1 MVNFVSPNISLTI
14 MEILTEF
21 GPHYKDDLKKYF
33 PRVNNYRLEE
43 AFTDL
48 LRRGLIYYEK
58 EYDDGKSNHIFYAQQ
73 SPTMVHS
80 VQKSL
85 VVLRWMFQ
93 FKDKKQKFIYG
104 EKIQYAT
111 LSAFPETLIIGFNG
125 VVHLMYISSGRVD
138 ETVALVNELD
148 LRDEIKDSAVKRI
161 LIVDN
166 ADYLD
171 KISKIKGVINILQV
185 TQKNK
190 IKKLK

>member
-48 LRRGLIYYEK
+48 LRRGLIYYEQEK
-58 EYDDGKSNHIFYAQQ
+58 DDGKINHIFYAQQ
-73 SPTMVHS
+73 SPAMTYYT
-80 VQKSL
+80 QKAL
-85 VVLRWMFQ
+85 TVLRWMFQ
-93 FKDKKQKFIYG
+93 LKVG
-104 EKIQYAT
+104 EKYLYCKRIKYAT
-111 LSAFPETLIIGFNG
+111 ISAFPETLIIGFNG
-125 VVHLMYISSGRVD
+125 VVHLMYIGSGRVD

-185 TQKNK
+185 TQNNK